1 MSKRNR
7 LWEIGAVLLLGSLLP
22 QRVAPQAPR
31 RVTGSGF
38 AVDSSGYVLT
48 CHHIIAGAEEIQVVS
63 GARSYLATVVA
74 TDPAND
80 LALIKASAPLLRPL
94 ALGDSNATKR
104 QEDVWAIGFPLG
116 ARLGSEVTTTKGA
129 ITAIRVRDGDRRAF
143 QMDASISPGN
153 SGGPLVNNRGEVIGI
168 VNAKIISQDSSVANI
183 GFAVPIHYALPLL
196 RRVPGFDV
204 NEVGRRTK
212 VLNGVEIDEAVSSSV
227 VLVIATAGSANA
239 KPAPTPPS
247 PPAPVEPK
255 QPALSFAYAAIRQ
268 LQQKKIASLLQNGIV
283 PPLDMVFVP
292 AGEFRR
298 GSDDGPSDEQP
309 ERVLY
314 LPDFWIDRHEV
325 TNEQYGKFLA
335 WMQQSK
341 DHSQCHPDEPKNK
354 DHTPAYWS
362 DATWNQPN
370 QPVVGV
376 DWYDAYAYAAW
387 ARKRL
392 PTEAEWEKAAR
403 GLDNRKFPW
412 GHRWDDARANG
423 QRKRQ
428 TTEEVGTLAGGAS
441 PYGAMDMAGNA
452 AEWCADWYDAHYYQT
467 APDANPKGAPAG
479 TLRVVRGGS
488 FLSLADECRVT
499 TRSRS
504 LPTMR
509 LFTIGFRCAKDG

>member
-1 MSKRNR
+1 MNR
-7 LWEIGAVLLLGSLLP
+7 HKLLWKIGAILLLGFLLP
-22 QRVAPQAPR
+22 QQVAPQAPR

-38 AVDSSGYVLT
+38 VVGSSGYVLT
-48 CHHIIAGAEEIQVVS
+48 CHHVVAGTEEIQVVS
-63 GARSYLATVVA
+63 GARSYSATVVA
-74 TDPAND
+74 ADPAND
-80 LALIKASAPLLRPL
+80 LALIRANATLLRPL
-94 ALGDSNATKR
+94 AMGDSNATKR

-116 ARLGSEVTTTKGA
+116 ARLGSEVTTSKGA
-129 ITAIRVRDGDRRAF
+129 ITAIRARDGDRRAF

-168 VNAKIISQDSSVANI
+168 VNAKIVSQDSSVANI
-183 GFAVPIHYALPLL
+183 GFAVPIHYALSLL
-196 RRVPGFDV
+196 RRVPGFNPND
-204 NEVGRRTK
+204 VGRRTK

-227 VLVIATAGSANA
+227 VLVVVTVGSGNA
-239 KPAPTPPS
+239 KPAPAPQPP
-247 PPAPVEPK
+247 PTPVEPK
-255 QPALSFAYAAIRQ
+255 QPPLSFANAAIRQ
-268 LQQKKIASLLQNGIV
+268 LQQRKIASLLQNGIV

-298 GSDDGPSDEQP
+298 GSDDGPNDEQP
-309 ERVLY
+309 ARALY

-335 WMQQSK
+335 WMQQTK
-341 DHSQCHPDEPKNK
+341 DHSKCHPNEPKNK
-354 DHTPAYWS
+354 DHVPAYWNDS
-362 DATWNQPN
+362 TWNQPN

-376 DWYDAYAYAAW
+376 DWYDAYSYAAW

-412 GHRWDDARANG
+412 GNAWDDANANA

-428 TTEEVGTLAGGAS
+428 TTVEVGTFAGGAS
-441 PYGAMDMAGNA
+441 PYGAMDVTGNV
-452 AEWCADWYDAHYYQT
+452 AEWCADWHDANYYQS
-467 APDANPKGAPAG
+467 APDANPKGAPSG
-479 TLRVVRGGS
+479 TFRIVRGGS
-488 FLSLADECRVT
+488 FFNLANECRVT

-504 LPTMR
+504 LPATR